1 MHQVHN
7 KTSSFSSWYCCGRG
21 QKVVRG
27 GAVAANVSKM
37 QILID
42 PEKEKE
48 FVKAW
53 WSSELFS
60 KGHEEYDQK
69 LLVLCLGKNRK
80 SQSLGKE
87 AGSVCEMGECVWQ
100 GPRPQ
105 RNTWFWGI
113 RAVFRKPL
121 GLLPY
126 ACNMTFIFPVKEVKW
141 KSLSRV
147 RLFATPIYSIVH
159 TIYGLYSKWNSPAR
173 ILEWVAYPFSNRSS
187 WPRNRTTVSCIAGGF
202 FTNWAMREA
211 LPVKDLIS
219 IMLRNR

>member
-42 PEKEKE
+42 PAKEKE

-159 TIYGLYSKWNSPAR
+159 TIYGLYSKWNSPGQNTGVSSLFFLQA
-173 ILEWVAYPFSNRSS
+173 IFPTQGSNQ
-187 WPRNRTTVSCIAGGF
+187 VSCIAGRF
-202 FTNWAMREA
+202 FTSRTTKEA
-211 LPVKDLIS
+211 QEYWS
-219 IMLRNR
+219 G